1 MVKRSEAGEVEL
13 SCYPFSCQQERTG
26 PCTSGL
32 FRNARNLKAPSFL
45 EDHYKVDVQWSL
57 GWIPGLVNFCCR
69 SSTVP
74 AKATL
79 IHIHPNPARLGQP

>member
-13 SCYPFSCQQERTG
+13 SCYPFSCQHERTG

-57 GWIPGLVNFCCR
+57 G
-69 SSTVP
+69 STVP